1 MVASRP
7 CAEIAPFVFDRN
19 VELKRVLVKETVTRF
34 FSLV

>member
-1 MVASRP
+1 
-7 CAEIAPFVFDRN
+7 VFDRN